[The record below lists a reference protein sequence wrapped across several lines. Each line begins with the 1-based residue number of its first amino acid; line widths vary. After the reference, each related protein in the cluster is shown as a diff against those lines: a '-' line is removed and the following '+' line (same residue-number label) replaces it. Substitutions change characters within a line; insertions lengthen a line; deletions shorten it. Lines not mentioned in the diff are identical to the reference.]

1 MTGSLVA
8 DATARV
14 AVLSR
19 SFSKNQKL
27 RAELGRRYANI
38 RFNDGDTTLSGE
50 ALTAFIGDSDRI
62 VVALEKITPEVLDS
76 VPGVKVISKYG
87 VGIDNVDLHACATRG
102 IRVGWTG
109 GVNRRSVAELSI
121 AFMITLLRHV
131 VPGMTLI
138 QSGGFRQLV
147 GRQLTERTV
156 GVIGCGHVGQELT
169 RLLRAFGTTVLAH
182 DIRDVSDFCASVGA
196 EAVDLAELLARSDIV
211 TLHVPLTPKT
221 RHMIDAAAL
230 AALPDGA
237 IVINTA
243 RGGVVD
249 EAALVAAMQAGKIS
263 GAALDV
269 FEIEPP
275 YDRTFAS
282 LPNAIA
288 TPHIGGSA
296 EEAIF
301 AMGMAAIEGLE
312 TAGDPL
318 QLVPDYLRG

>member
-1 MTGSLVA
+1 MTASPVI
-8 DATARV
+8 DATSRV

-19 SFSKNQKL
+19 SFSKNPKL
-27 RAELGRRYANI
+27 RAELARRYANI
-38 RFNDGDTTLSGE
+38 RFNDGDQTLSGE
-50 ALTAFIGDSDRI
+50 PLVAFIGDSDRV
-62 VVALEKITPEVLDS
+62 VVALEKITPNVLDQIPS
-76 VPGVKVISKYG
+76 VKVISKYG
-87 VGIDNVDLHACATRG
+87 VGIDNVDLEGCATRG

-109 GVNRRSVAELSI
+109 GVNRRSVAELAI

-131 VPGMTLI
+131 TPGMTLI

-156 GVIGCGHVGQELT
+156 GIIGCGHVGRELT
-169 RLLRAFGTTVLAH
+169 TLLRAFGSTVLVH
-182 DIRDVSDFCASVGA
+182 DIRDVSEFAAGAGA
-196 EAVDLAELLARSDIV
+196 EIVDLPELLARAEV
-211 TLHVPLTPKT
+211 LTLHVPLTPKT
-221 RHMIDAAAL
+221 RHMIGEAAL
-230 AALPDGA
+230 AALPHGA

-243 RGGVVD
+243 RGGIVD
-249 EAALVAAMQAGKIS
+249 EAALVAAMQSGKIS

-275 YDRTFAS
+275 FDRTFAS

-318 QLVPDYLRG
+318 ELVPEYLRD

>member
-1 MTGSLVA
+1 MSA
-8 DATARV
+8 PREIDATTRI

-27 RAELGRRYANI
+27 RAELSRRYARI
-38 RFNDGDTTLSGE
+38 RFNDGDQTLAGDE
-50 ALTAFIGDSDRI
+50 LVAFVSDCDRAI
-62 VVALEKITPEVLDS
+62 VALEKVTADLLDRI
-76 VPGVKVISKYG
+76 PNVKVLSKYG
-87 VGIDNVDLHACATRG
+87 VGIDNVDLHACAARG
-102 IRVGWTG
+102 IKVGWTG
-109 GVNRRSVAELSI
+109 GVNRRSVAELVISLAI
-121 AFMITLLRHV
+121 SLLRHV
-131 VPGMTLI
+131 TPGMTLI

-156 GVIGCGHVGQELT
+156 GVIGCGHVGRELIT
-169 RLLRAFGTTVLAH
+169 LLNAFGSKVLVY
-182 DIRDVSDFCASVGA
+182 DIRDVSEFCSAAGA
-196 EAVDLAELLARSDIV
+196 EIVDLPELLARSEV
-211 TLHVPLTPKT
+211 LTLHVPLTPAT
-221 RHMIDAAAL
+221 RHIINEASL
-230 AALPDGA
+230 AAMPDGA

-249 EAALVAAMQAGKIS
+249 EAALVRAMQSGKIM

-318 QLVPDYLRG
+318 ELVPDYLRG

>member
-1 MTGSLVA
+1 MNA
-8 DATARV
+8 PREIDATTRI

-27 RAELGRRYANI
+27 RAELSRRYANI
-38 RFNDGDTTLSGE
+38 RFNDGDQTLAGDE
-50 ALTAFIGDSDRI
+50 LVAFVSDCDRAI
-62 VVALEKITPEVLDS
+62 VALEKVTADLLDRI
-76 VPGVKVISKYG
+76 PNVKLLSKYG
-87 VGIDNVDLHACATRG
+87 VGIDNVDLHACAARG
-102 IRVGWTG
+102 IKVGWTG
-109 GVNRRSVAELSI
+109 GVNRRSVAELVISLAI
-121 AFMITLLRHV
+121 SLLRHV
-131 VPGMTLI
+131 TPGMTLI

-156 GVIGCGHVGQELT
+156 GVIGCGHVGRELIT
-169 RLLRAFGTTVLAH
+169 LLSAFGSKVLVY
-182 DIRDVSDFCASVGA
+182 DIRDVSEFCAAAGA
-196 EAVDLAELLARSDIV
+196 EVVDLPELLARSEV
-211 TLHVPLTPKT
+211 LTLHVPLTPAT
-221 RHMIDAAAL
+221 RHIINEASL
-230 AALPDGA
+230 AAMPDGA

-249 EAALVAAMQAGKIS
+249 EAALVKAMQSGKIM

-318 QLVPDYLRG
+318 ELVPDYLRG